1 MTLKIQ
7 GKKAWQLS
15 AQVLFHV
22 ERRHFIR
29 AKFLLIL
36 IDAKFLHK
44 KYAKSQYFKEKGQYS
59 KAITMALAC
68 VEENSDE
75 NLVVLYLS
83 NLHSLPWNP
92 AVLSTSEFQKFL
104 NPRKSTVKY
113 NFPPLHAELIS
124 ISQSA
129 VVKLT
134 EDRFKNGLHLDTLS
148 NTWTNVNQEYLQIK
162 NANEVPLDPIV
173 GISGMKQASVGE
185 VLRYVDFVESALPGH
200 WDWNATLKTQRLI
213 KLTDL
218 GSLMDVTLITR
229 YFQKKNNLQ
238 NIRILEIGGG
248 YGRLAEALLSNLSAN
263 ITKYVMVDA
272 IPVSLVSASEYLGL
286 IYSDDNRLSIVES
299 WKFSPENFES
309 FDLVINVESFQEM
322 EQAYVD
328 YWLATIESLVIPGS
342 TIYHSNSFDYV
353 NKTKYS
359 NPRNWQTEYSQN
371 TPRSWTTNHPSTV
384 MTVG

>member
-7 GKKAWQLS
+7 GGKAWKLS

-22 ERRHFIR
+22 ERRNFVR
-29 AKFLLIL
+29 AKFFLML
-36 IDAKFLHK
+36 IDSKFLHK
-44 KYAKSQYFKEKGQYS
+44 KYAKSQYFREKGQYS
-59 KAITMALAC
+59 KAIAMALAC
-68 VEENSDE
+68 VEENRDQ

-83 NLHSLPWNP
+83 NLHSLPWSP
-92 AVLSTSEFQKFL
+92 SVLSTSEFQKFL
-104 NPRKSTVKY
+104 KPRKNTVKY
-113 NFPPLHAELIS
+113 NFPTLQPELIS

-129 VVKLT
+129 VMKLT
-134 EDRFKNGLHLDTLS
+134 EDRFENGLHLDTLS
-148 NTWTNVNQEYLQIK
+148 NTWTKVNQEYLLVE

-185 VLRYVDFVESALPGH
+185 VLKYVDFVESALPGH
-200 WDWNATLKTQRLI
+200 WDWHATLKNQQLI

-218 GSLMDVTLITR
+218 GSLMDLTLISR
-229 YFQKKNNLQ
+229 YLQKKSNLQ

-248 YGRLAEALLSNLSAN
+248 YGRLAEALLSNLSAD

-286 IYSDDNRLSIVES
+286 VFPNDNRLLIVES

-342 TIYHSNSFDYV
+342 TIYFSNSFDYV
-353 NKTKYS
+353 NKTMYS
-359 NPRNWQTEYSQN
+359 YPRNWQTEFSQN